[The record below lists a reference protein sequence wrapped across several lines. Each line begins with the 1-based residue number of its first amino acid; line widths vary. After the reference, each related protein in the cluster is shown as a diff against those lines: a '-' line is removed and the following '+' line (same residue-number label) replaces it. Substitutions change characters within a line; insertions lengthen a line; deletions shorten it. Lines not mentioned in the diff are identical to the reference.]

1 MTAYLLLAKG
11 IMLIVLSLAAF
22 AALAWMLGFEPAI
35 AQDGST
41 RCGATPAP
49 ICMFTII

>member
-1 MTAYLLLAKG
+1 MTAFLLLAKG
-11 IMLIVLSLAAF
+11 ISLIVLSLAAF
-22 AALAWMLGFEPAI
+22 TALAWMLGFEPAI
-35 AQDGST
+35 AKDEAT